1 MGLVVAVFII
11 TAVYVGYHASQDIGE
26 EGETHDIS
34 LEPQAKSFMNSKIVQ
49 NKITMIYPILTS

>member
-26 EGETHDIS
+26 GETHDIS
-34 LEPQAKSFMNSKIVQ
+34 LEPQAKSFVNSQIVQ
-49 NKITMIYPILTS
+49 NKITMIYPISTS